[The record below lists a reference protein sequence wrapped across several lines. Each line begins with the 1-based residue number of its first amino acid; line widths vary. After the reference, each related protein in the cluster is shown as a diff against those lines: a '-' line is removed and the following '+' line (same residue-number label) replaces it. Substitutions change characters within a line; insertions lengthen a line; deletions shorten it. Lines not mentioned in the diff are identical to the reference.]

1 MKKAII
7 LCHLAAAIGILLS
20 ACSGAPRTFNEPCHE
35 ERAIVLINNSAE
47 PLTFYA
53 LDTGGTTLRAEVPAH
68 TTRREWLSTG
78 AWKFLVDNKDKQ
90 TINEY
95 PGIEAYLKRDSGT
108 LNMDIYDTVQTA
120 SSTWILWRVDTLAGY
135 YDPTIWYDM
144 TASHNY
150 AASPVDFMY
159 GDDKGKDEAWY
170 ARQLAHITP
179 LFYSGRKPFVVYQRS
194 TANIK
199 VFTPEEQLPAKVTA
213 YKRHMCLTSLDTML
227 GRSRDEVTA
236 RVIADIMSRGTTS
249 DRVDYGNTRR
259 HIGAACK

>member
-1 MKKAII
+1 MA
-7 LCHLAAAIGILLS
+7 GLLFS
-20 ACSGAPRTFNEPCHE
+20 ACHSAPASFTEPCHE

-53 LDTGGTTLRAEVPAH
+53 LDTSGTTLKAEVPAH
-68 TTRREWLSTG
+68 TTQREWLRTG
-78 AWKFLVDNKDKQ
+78 AWKFMVDNKDKQ

-95 PGIEAYLKRDSGT
+95 PGIDAYLRLDSGT
-108 LNMDIYDTVQTA
+108 LNMNIYDTVRTS

-170 ARQLAHITP
+170 ARQLAGISP
-179 LFYSGRKPFVVYQRS
+179 LFYAGNKPFTVYQKS
-194 TANIK
+194 SANIK
-199 VFTPEEQLPAKVTA
+199 VFAPDESLPAKVTM
-213 YKRHMCLTSLDTML
+213 YKRHMCLTSLDTLL

-236 RVIADIMSRGTTS
+236 RVIADIMSRQTTS
-249 DRVDYGNTRR
+249 DRVDYANTVR
-259 HIGAACK
+259 HIGAACR